1 MPEVMYD
8 KIGFYGEVP
17 HMMTPNDI
25 EIILHYY
32 TTQEPHPRKDAFA
45 VVESTQNFINNK
57 ILEHSFNNESGYEV
71 TPKGEAYIKLLLS
84 IPFPEEVFLDQYG
97 NTI

>member
-1 MPEVMYD
+1 MPEVMSD

-32 TTQEPHPRKDAFA
+32 TTPEPHPRKDFPE
-45 VVESTQNFINNK
+45 VIKSTNNFMNNGL
-57 ILEHSFNNESGYEV
+57 ISFSNGMSGYAV
-71 TPKGEAYIKLLLS
+71 TPKGKAYIKLLLS
-84 IPFPEEVFLDQYG
+84 IPFPEEAFLDQYG
-97 NTI
+97 NKI